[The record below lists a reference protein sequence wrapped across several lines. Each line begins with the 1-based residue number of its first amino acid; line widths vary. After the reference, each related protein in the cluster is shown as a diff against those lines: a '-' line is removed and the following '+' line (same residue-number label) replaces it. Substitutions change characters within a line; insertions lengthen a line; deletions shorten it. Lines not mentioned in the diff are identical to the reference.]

1 MKRNITLLVLL
12 LAMLMLVACGSQ
24 EPAADNNAANF
35 EDVDGKLVAL
45 DTESKVFES
54 PAVKVTIDK
63 DAKTVTFEPA
73 DADGTTG
80 ADYHKFDL
88 ANNRLEKYHYVSM
101 MGTGH
106 YYDYD
111 LANGEL
117 VAVLDN
123 DRQDTTESAKQAGR
137 FDSAVE
143 KLNEE
148 IAGLQQD
155 FERLT
160 GQTME
165 DYFK

>member
-1 MKRNITLLVLL
+1 
-12 LAMLMLVACGSQ
+12 
-24 EPAADNNAANF
+24 
-35 EDVDGKLVAL
+35 
-45 DTESKVFES
+45 
-54 PAVKVTIDK
+54 
-63 DAKTVTFEPA
+63 
-73 DADGTTG
+73 
-80 ADYHKFDL
+80 
-88 ANNRLEKYHYVSM
+88 M

-117 VAVLDN
+117 MAVLDN

-148 IAGLQQD
+148 IAGPQQD